1 MSSVGRDLQGPSKRF
16 AIDAAGDDLVGILS
30 RLTRQVERFD
40 SMICHQRDLLRQH
53 GAHPAAFDD
62 RIVRLKARR
71 ISAGANEIVTHA
83 RTALDQLRDLE
94 SAGEME
100 FPGAENRQD
109 S

>member
-1 MSSVGRDLQGPSKRF
+1 VSSVRRDLERASNRF
-16 AIDAAGDDLVGILS
+16 VIDAAGDDLVRILS
-30 RLTRQVERFD
+30 QLTRQVERFD
-40 SMICHQRDLLRQH
+40 SMIRHQRGLLRQH

-71 ISAGANEIVTHA
+71 ISAGATEIVTHA

-94 SAGEME
+94 SGEME
-100 FPGAENRQD
+100 FPGAESRQD